1 MAEFLDFRIIHV
13 DESATLCKFRNSRCI
28 LPLRRTLRPARY
40 LQRPG
45 VFLSSV
51 RGLNCLALKVLP
63 HGRFHRGRK
72 EKTMRFHRLFGFV
85 TLSFVSL
92 VRAIEHWFS
101 ALRVDAKTALALEG
115 VRRAARDAPGALSR
129 MRAYM
134 ARALKHD
141 CFTAGYFDPGRSA
154 A

>member
-1 MAEFLDFRIIHV
+1 
-13 DESATLCKFRNSRCI
+13 
-28 LPLRRTLRPARY
+28 
-40 LQRPG
+40 
-45 VFLSSV
+45 
-51 RGLNCLALKVLP
+51 
-63 HGRFHRGRK
+63 
-72 EKTMRFHRLFGFV
+72 MRFHRLFGFV